1 MRNRVFTTGLVV
13 LVGSL
18 VLNVT
23 VTLEPQQNATVKEK
37 HSSKDSVQNK
47 VITYLTSKGIEH
59 TSIQKLL
66 HNKHNI
72 DERSVTALS
81 NILGVDSDVVI
92 KEISNK
98 ILHKKHID
106 LNSVDTLIS
115 LAQSIKG
122 GLVSSES
129 IDKIHEMAKTQ
140 TSSPFTIC

>member
-37 HSSKDSVQNK
+37 YSSKDSVQNK

-92 KEISNK
+92 KDISNK

>member
-37 HSSKDSVQNK
+37 YSSKDSVQNK